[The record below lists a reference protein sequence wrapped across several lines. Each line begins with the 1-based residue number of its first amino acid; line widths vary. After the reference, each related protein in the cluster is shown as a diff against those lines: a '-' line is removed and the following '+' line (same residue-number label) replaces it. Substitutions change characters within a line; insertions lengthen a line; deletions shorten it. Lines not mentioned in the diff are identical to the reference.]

1 MSLCQ
6 AQKCV
11 KIEQNRIGKGKE
23 TPTCKIASDEVIN
36 DEKFQI
42 EQVQVT
48 DVMLKQQWSWKKPL
62 TVEITEKKET
72 SVLNLPEP
80 LIYLKK
86 ANITS
91 FFENIVI
98 SPKENLQRYG
108 NLLGRNRLGK
118 CRDVCSSV
126 NNIRNCEVMCFG
138 DRTKGTYVK
147 VYVGV
152 VMARPAP
159 SGMHFFNLCQDGDC
173 VKGGS
178 ASTFG
183 AGDWPKLQP
192 GEVVDDEKFKIL
204 EVDVSDVLRDQGW
217 SFFKPLEAKMTTN
230 LIKNLPEPVVVIKT
244 YGKGGKLVESKLIF
258 NSNEKRERYG
268 NLLDKYS
275 KIKADR
281 I

>member
-80 LIYLKK
+80 LIFLKK
-86 ANITS
+86 ANITNKVI
-91 FFENIVI
+91 ENILI

-108 NLLGRNRLGK
+108 NLLYRYSLVSHPG
-118 CRDVCSSV
+118 
-126 NNIRNCEVMCFG
+126 
-138 DRTKGTYVK
+138 
-147 VYVGV
+147 
-152 VMARPAP
+152 
-159 SGMHFFNLCQDGDC
+159 FN
-173 VKGGS
+173 
-178 ASTFG
+178 
-183 AGDWPKLQP
+183 
-192 GEVVDDEKFKIL
+192 
-204 EVDVSDVLRDQGW
+204 
-217 SFFKPLEAKMTTN
+217 
-230 LIKNLPEPVVVIKT
+230 
-244 YGKGGKLVESKLIF
+244 
-258 NSNEKRERYG
+258 
-268 NLLDKYS
+268 
-275 KIKADR
+275 
-281 I
+281 